1 MRKTAFA
8 VLAALLLANGCT
20 SKYGSQITDVNH
32 YPNCYAPIA
41 ELRTDENN
49 VQTGTGAGAAIGAFM
64 GALVGYAATGKA
76 SGAVAGAATGA
87 VVGGLAGY
95 GIAKHKTESDA
106 KVRLANYAEAVGQDV
121 NQMDVATASASKAR
135 QCYEAAFD
143 TARADFKNNRISAAE
158 FEARYK
164 EIRSGLLETANI
176 LDNISINMTEKDK
189 EYREALAWE
198 AQQREMPVP
207 DPAVYTVG
215 SSASKGK
222 SKTKQPV
229 KASSDPELDAMAR
242 QNASFINS
250 QSSLDKEKEA
260 TQAAIDVFDQN
271 AHDLM
276 GIGA

>member
-41 ELRTDENN
+41 ELRADEKN

-121 NQMDVATASASKAR
+121 NQMDVATTSASKAR

-143 TARADFKNNRISAAE
+143 TARADFKNKRISAAE

-250 QSSLDKEKEA
+250 QSSLNKEKEA

>member
-8 VLAALLLANGCT
+8 VFAALLLANGCT

-41 ELRTDENN
+41 ELRADEKN

-143 TARADFKNNRISAAE
+143 TARADFKNKRISAAE

>member
-41 ELRTDENN
+41 ELRADEKN

-164 EIRSGLLETANI
+164 EIRTGLLETANI

-250 QSSLDKEKEA
+250 QSSLNKEKEA

>member
-20 SKYGSQITDVNH
+20 SKYGSQITEVNH

-41 ELRTDENN
+41 ELRADEKN

-143 TARADFKNNRISAAE
+143 TARADFKNKRISAAE

>member
-8 VLAALLLANGCT
+8 VFAALLLANGCT

-41 ELRTDENN
+41 ELRADEKN

-143 TARADFKNNRISAAE
+143 TARADFKNKRISAAE

-222 SKTKQPV
+222 SKTKQPQ
-229 KASSDPELDAMAR
+229 KPSSDPELDAMAR

>member
-1 MRKTAFA
+1 MKKTAFA

-41 ELRTDENN
+41 ELRADEKN

-143 TARADFKNNRISAAE
+143 TARADFKNKRISAAE

>member
-41 ELRTDENN
+41 ELRADEKN

-143 TARADFKNNRISAAE
+143 TARADFKNKRISAAE

-164 EIRSGLLETANI
+164 EIRTGLLETANI

-222 SKTKQPV
+222 GNIKQPV
-229 KASSDPELDAMAR
+229 KASNDPELDAMAR

>member
-1 MRKTAFA
+1 MRKTVFTIA
-8 VLAALLLANGCT
+8 VALFLANGCT

-32 YPNCYAPIA
+32 YPNCYSPIA
-41 ELRTDENN
+41 ELRADEKN

-121 NQMDVATASASKAR
+121 NQMDVATASANKAR
-135 QCYEAAFD
+135 QCYEAAFE
-143 TARADFKNNRISAAE
+143 TARTDFKDKRISAAE
-158 FEARYK
+158 FQARYK

-176 LDNISINMTEKDK
+176 LDNISLNMTEKDK

-215 SSASKGK
+215 SSASKAT
-222 SKTKQPV
+222 SKPKQSV
-229 KASSDPELDAMAR
+229 KASNDPELDAMAR

-260 TQAAIDVFDQN
+260 TQVAIDVFDQN

>member
-1 MRKTAFA
+1 MRKTAFT

-41 ELRTDENN
+41 ELRADEKN

-76 SGAVAGAATGA
+76 SGAVAGAATGV

-164 EIRSGLLETANI
+164 EIRNGLLETANI

-215 SSASKGK
+215 SSTSKGK

>member
-41 ELRTDENN
+41 ELRADEKN